1 MGGGVALHTLW
12 GTISSTSFEGESV
25 GSRHGEES
33 IRLLYSP
40 CLLPMSH
47 RLP

>member
-12 GTISSTSFEGESV
+12 GTVSSTSSKGESAR
-25 GSRHGEES
+25 SRHGEES

-40 CLLPMSH
+40 CLLQLSH